1 MTDEAKN
8 NAAQEDGPENRA
20 NGEQSQA
27 DTGEGQ
33 GNGRRVTRGPVAV
46 GVIMLAVAALVVSG
60 ALALHLR
67 YAMIGSEAGSAI
79 VDTWSRTVVALEGTT
94 VSVVP
99 MDFNDSRTVPGGLL
113 WGDFDDVPF
122 RTELE
127 YTNGRLYYEFAT
139 QDLTPAILEAMTYG
153 RGITFLLTSQAGVP
167 LVVIDENFAQ
177 AVRLIDTTADN
188 QDPVGISFSGQ
199 VPADK
204 GVWEAIAAVRTQ
216 YQ

>member
-8 NAAQEDGPENRA
+8 NATQEDGPENRV
-20 NGEQSQA
+20 NGEHSRA

-33 GNGRRVTRGPVAV
+33 ENGPRVTSGPVAD

-60 ALALHLR
+60 AFALHLR
-67 YAMIGSEAGSAI
+67 YAAVGSEASSAI
-79 VDTWSRTVVALEGTT
+79 VDTWTRTVVALDGTT

-99 MDFNDSRTVPGGLL
+99 MDFNDSKTVPGGLL
-113 WGDFDDVPF
+113 WGDFDDVLF
-122 RTELE
+122 GTVLE

-139 QDLTPAILEAMTYG
+139 QDLTPAILDAMTYG